1 MVSFREDLE
10 KLFDPDSVE
19 SIVKLVLDHFGEYHD
34 RYSCCSDETVNDLL
48 KEPTKSEPVQGAASV
63 FVTDDDWIL
72 RNALGP
78 RDFDLSYLER
88 IELRIRQRQHN
99 EERIKQRIRDTFGP
113 GYIKPNPTTPS

>member
-1 MVSFREDLE
+1 MVSLREDLINLTYE
-10 KLFDPDSVE
+10 YCAE
-19 SIVKLVLDHFGEYHD
+19 SIIKLVSDHFGSYTD
-34 RYSCCSDETVNDLL
+34 GCGRTVDDLL
-48 KEPTKSEPVQGAASV
+48 KESKEPEPEPVQGAASV

-78 RDFDLSYLER
+78 RDLDLSYLER